1 MKKLTKE
8 QKIVRE
14 MKSRLPLAKAPV
26 RKKLEQKTAAQLIP
40 EADKW
45 WSRYVRLRDS
55 EYTGT
60 DFVAEC
66 IDGCGRK
73 MVVLD
78 SAGKWKQGVD
88 CGHFVSRG
96 VMSLRFS
103 EENTHA
109 QSSFCNAWRDKEDML
124 EGYRNGLA
132 LKCGEATVKELKR
145 LSKLPEAY
153 KRPSKSELL
162 RIIADTKQEV
172 EYILAHKENYK
183 R

>member
-1 MKKLTKE
+1 MKKLTKQQRE
-8 QKIVRE
+8 VRAL
-14 MKSRLPLAKAPV
+14 KAKLPLAKPPV

-45 WSRYVRLRDS
+45 WSKYVRLRDS
-55 EYTGT
+55 TFTGT
-60 DFVAEC
+60 DWVTEC
-66 IDGCGRK
+66 IDGCGRTGS
-73 MVVLD
+73 VY
-78 SAGKWKQGVD
+78 SEGKWKKGFD
-88 CGHFVSRG
+88 CGHFISRG
-96 VMSLRFS
+96 VLSLRFS

-132 LKCGEATVKELKR
+132 LKCGDDTVKELKR

-162 RIIADTKQEV
+162 QIIADAKQEV
-172 EYILAHKENYK
+172 EYILAHKENYQ